1 MKENDPALHKLA
13 QLQYFIN
20 ESAQVCMKLAQ
31 LHKKL
36 AQLQYFINESA
47 QVCMKLAQLHKKDAQ
62 QVFSVQI

>member
-20 ESAQVCMKLAQ
+20 ES
-31 LHKKL
+31 
-36 AQLQYFINESA
+36 NESA

>member
-1 MKENDPALHKLA
+1 MKENDPALH
-13 QLQYFIN
+13 
-20 ESAQVCMKLAQ
+20 
-31 LHKKL
+31 KL